1 MASEDNL
8 TEDSS
13 GAGSTDK
20 RSESYY
26 SGGESTPEGSIA
38 PDIGAIKPYQFEPL
52 LSDSSSTNESD
63 DSEGEDR
70 KNSTEW

>member
-13 GAGSTDK
+13 SAGSTDE
-20 RSESYY
+20 RS
-26 SGGESTPEGSIA
+26 ESTPEGSIA
-38 PDIGAIKPYQFEPL
+38 PDIGAIEPYQFKPL

>member
-1 MASEDNL
+1 MPAVLTSEVNR
-8 TEDSS
+8 TI
-13 GAGSTDK
+13 
-20 RSESYY
+20 Y

-38 PDIGAIKPYQFEPL
+38 PDIGAIEPYQFEPL

>member
-13 GAGSTDK
+13 GAGSTDE

-26 SGGESTPEGSIA
+26 SGGESTPGSIA
-38 PDIGAIKPYQFEPL
+38 PDIGAIEPYQFEPL
-52 LSDSSSTNESD
+52 LSDSSSTNGSD